1 LREGAKRNAG
11 NGRKHQRES
20 DGFHIFLLRI
30 VSLGRH
36 DSRCDSMPRMPSID
50 FVIPV
55 FNEQEGLQR
64 FHDLLERTELP
75 GYDRRYIYVNDGSLD
90 GTAELL
96 EQLASA
102 DTRIHVI
109 HLSRN
114 FGHQAALS
122 AGLDAATT
130 DIVISMDGDGQ
141 HPPSLIPEM
150 LRLHAAGYHVVQAQ
164 RIDDFHTASFFKR
177 STSALFYKLVSFV
190 GEVHL
195 SPGTSD
201 FRLLS
206 REALNALK
214 CLPEYHRFLRGM
226 IVWIGFSNVMLP
238 YKAGARL
245 AGRPKYSLRRML
257 SLAADG
263 FFSFSLVPLWIGLL
277 LGCAFIALAG
287 VEVAYTSFVWFG
299 GYRDRLVPGWT
310 SLVLILTVASA
321 ITMILQ
327 GILGIY
333 VGMIFKEVKRRP
345 VYLVRK

>member
-1 LREGAKRNAG
+1 VK
-11 NGRKHQRES
+11 
-20 DGFHIFLLRI
+20 
-30 VSLGRH
+30 
-36 DSRCDSMPRMPSID
+36 
-50 FVIPV
+50 
-55 FNEQEGLQR
+55 
-64 FHDLLERTELP
+64 
-75 GYDRRYIYVNDGSLD
+75 
-90 GTAELL
+90 
-96 EQLASA
+96 
-102 DTRIHVI
+102 VI

-122 AGLDAATT
+122 AGLDAATA

-150 LRLHAAGYHVVQAQ
+150 LRLHTAGYHIVQSQ
-164 RIDDFHTASFFKR
+164 RLDHMYSASLFKR
-177 STSALFYKLVSFV
+177 ITSGLFYWLVSVV
-190 GEVHL
+190 GEINL

-206 REALNALK
+206 RQALDALK

-238 YKAGARL
+238 YKAGPRL
-245 AGRPKYSLRRML
+245 AGKSKYSLKRML
-257 SLAADG
+257 SLATDG

-277 LGCAFIALAG
+277 LGFAFIALAVFELG
-287 VEVAYTSFVWFG
+287 YVSYVWFG
-299 GYRDRLVPGWT
+299 GHRELLVRGWT

-345 VYLVRK
+345 VYLVGSNSGPGADAYIERIDTAKRRD

>member
-1 LREGAKRNAG
+1 MPTVEFVVPLFNEE
-11 NGRKHQRES
+11 ES
-20 DGFHIFLLRI
+20 VLGFHKLL
-30 VSLGRH
+30 
-36 DSRCDSMPRMPSID
+36 D
-50 FVIPV
+50 
-55 FNEQEGLQR
+55 E
-64 FHDLLERTELP
+64 TALP
-75 GYDRRYIYVNDGSLD
+75 GGYVRRYIYVNDGSIDATPAFLNQI
-90 GTAELL
+90 A
-96 EQLASA
+96 AA
-102 DTRIHVI
+102 DSRIKVI

-122 AGLDAATT
+122 AALDAATP

-141 HPPSLIPEM
+141 HPPSLVPEM
-150 LRLHAAGYHVVQAQ
+150 LRLHASGYDVVQAQ
-164 RIDDFHTASFFKR
+164 RLDDTRTASLFKR
-177 STSALFYKLVSFV
+177 ATSALFYRLVSFV
-190 GEVHL
+190 GEVNL

-206 REALNALK
+206 RQALDALK

-226 IVWIGFSNVMLP
+226 IVWIGFPNVMLP

-245 AGRPKYSLRRML
+245 GGKPKYSLKWMFA
-257 SLAADG
+257 LAADG

-277 LGCAFIALAG
+277 LGSVFIALAAL
-287 VEVAYTSFVWFG
+287 ELAYTTYVWLG
-299 GYRDRLVPGWT
+299 GHRDQLVPGWT

-345 VYLVRK
+345 VYLVKK